1 MSYHA
6 PGYTSK
12 VEQSNGIGTGRVT
25 GNGAMRGKVESMR
38 KGQSHASA
46 SSKTTGHIVK
56 KSRRAGAEETT
67 QSAKYLSHSVREQV
81 QSSREK

>member
-12 VEQSNGIGTGRVT
+12 VGQSNGIGAGRVT
-25 GNGAMRGKVESMR
+25 GTGAMRGKVESVR
-38 KGQSHASA
+38 KEQSHASA

-56 KSRRAGAEETT
+56 KSRTAGAEETT
-67 QSAKYLSHSVREQV
+67 QSAEHLSHSVREQV